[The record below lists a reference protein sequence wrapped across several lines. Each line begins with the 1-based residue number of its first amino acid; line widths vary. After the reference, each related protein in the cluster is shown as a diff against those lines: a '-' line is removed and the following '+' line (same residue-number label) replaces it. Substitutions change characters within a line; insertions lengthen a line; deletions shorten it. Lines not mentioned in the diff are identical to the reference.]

1 MSNFVVTMKIPSK
14 QIAILDSLTEK
25 QLVMVTFD
33 KAENTKTFNLSQ
45 EKKNLKQWLY
55 RNFFN

>member
-33 KAENTKTFNLSQ
+33 NAENKKTFNLSQ